1 MRRLRKSFLLALVF
15 SSALVSAQQ
24 LTLDQ
29 LVEKALVHNQSVQVS
44 QLSEAQ
50 TQARIQEVKAGA
62 RPQVGLSGDYKRYLK
77 IPGQVVP
84 ASAFGGPEGQYQVLA
99 FGLPY
104 NLSTTLQVAQPL
116 FNPSVSIGLKAA
128 KVSQE
133 VASLQTRQTKEEVAY
148 NVSVTYY
155 NLQTVSQQM
164 TFLSSNLAATER
176 LIKVTDLL
184 YQNQLSQG
192 IDVDRLRITHTQSKT
207 QLATLEA
214 SYQELNNAL
223 KFLTGTPQTDSLS
236 VQLAITTEGAVA
248 SALPGQTVNRTDLL
262 LLNRQQTL
270 NTLNQRNT
278 KAGFIPTLTAYGVAN
293 STFFGQGGEN
303 GVFKHAPGYWAGL
316 QLNWN
321 IYDGSARR
329 AKLSGQK
336 IESEQLALQTRQAQE
351 SISMEV
357 NNARNKFTVQQGNLA
372 ASQEQVT
379 LAEKVYTQSQLQF
392 KEGTTS
398 LTEVIQAE
406 NALRE
411 AQNNYL
417 ATLVNL
423 RTAELDWKKAT
434 GTIIPQ

>member
-434 GTIIPQ
+434 GTITPQ

>member
-1 MRRLRKSFLLALVF
+1 
-15 SSALVSAQQ
+15 
-24 LTLDQ
+24 
-29 LVEKALVHNQSVQVS
+29 
-44 QLSEAQ
+44 
-50 TQARIQEVKAGA
+50 
-62 RPQVGLSGDYKRYLK
+62 
-77 IPGQVVP
+77 
-84 ASAFGGPEGQYQVLA
+84 
-99 FGLPY
+99 
-104 NLSTTLQVAQPL
+104 
-116 FNPSVSIGLKAA
+116 
-128 KVSQE
+128 
-133 VASLQTRQTKEEVAY
+133 
-148 NVSVTYY
+148 
-155 NLQTVSQQM
+155 
-164 TFLSSNLAATER
+164 
-176 LIKVTDLL
+176 
-184 YQNQLSQG
+184 
-192 IDVDRLRITHTQSKT
+192 
-207 QLATLEA
+207 
-214 SYQELNNAL
+214 LNNAL

>member
-1 MRRLRKSFLLALVF
+1 MRLLRKSFLLALVF

-155 NLQTVSQQM
+155 NLQTVAQQM
-164 TFLSSNLAATER
+164 TFLGSNLAATER

-184 YQNQLSQG
+184 YQNQLS
-192 IDVDRLRITHTQSKT
+192 
-207 QLATLEA
+207 
-214 SYQELNNAL
+214 
-223 KFLTGTPQTDSLS
+223 
-236 VQLAITTEGAVA
+236 
-248 SALPGQTVNRTDLL
+248 
-262 LLNRQQTL
+262 
-270 NTLNQRNT
+270 
-278 KAGFIPTLTAYGVAN
+278 
-293 STFFGQGGEN
+293 
-303 GVFKHAPGYWAGL
+303 
-316 QLNWN
+316 
-321 IYDGSARR
+321 
-329 AKLSGQK
+329 
-336 IESEQLALQTRQAQE
+336 
-351 SISMEV
+351 
-357 NNARNKFTVQQGNLA
+357 
-372 ASQEQVT
+372 
-379 LAEKVYTQSQLQF
+379 
-392 KEGTTS
+392 
-398 LTEVIQAE
+398 
-406 NALRE
+406 
-411 AQNNYL
+411 
-417 ATLVNL
+417 
-423 RTAELDWKKAT
+423 
-434 GTIIPQ
+434 

>member
-336 IESEQLALQTRQAQE
+336 IESEQLALQTQQAQE